1 LHTLITSYTHK
12 QAAHC
17 ESGTIS
23 NLLRYHGLDISEPM
37 AFGIGSGIFFAHM
50 PFLKL
55 NGIPGTTYRV
65 LPGLISK
72 RLTSRLGIDFESK
85 SFGNNKQKAMDELD
99 RALDKGFPV
108 GMLTSV
114 FYLPYL
120 PKAFRFH
127 FNAHNLLVFGK
138 ENGEYKVSDP
148 VMDYVTTISAKDL
161 ERARFPKGVMAPN
174 GKMYYPVKL
183 PSEIDIIPAI
193 KKAIRWTGYEN
204 TLTPPF
210 LPYFGSQAISY
221 LARNIKNYPQKL
233 DDRKSILFL
242 GNIVRMQ
249 EEIGTGGAGFRFM
262 YAAFLQQASK
272 QLENPQLAI
281 KAKEMTQIGDLWRDF
296 AFAAARICKGR
307 QTDIEN
313 FESLSVQLLAI
324 GNQELA
330 FFKSL
335 KNIEL

>member
-1 LHTLITSYTHK
+1 MITNYIHK

-99 RALDKGFPV
+99 RVLDKGYPV

-138 ENGEYKVSDP
+138 ENGEYNVSDP
-148 VMDYVTTISAKDL
+148 VMDYVTTISPKDL

-174 GKMYYPVKL
+174 GKMYYPIKL
-183 PSEIDIIPAI
+183 PSEIDFNPAI

-204 TLTPPF
+204 TMTPPI
-210 LPYFGSQAISY
+210 LPFFGSQAISY
-221 LARNIKNYPQKL
+221 LAKKVKNYPKDL
-233 DDRKSILFL
+233 DERKAILFL

-272 QLENPQLAI
+272 RLQNPELSSM
-281 KAKEMTQIGDLWRDF
+281 AKEMTQIGDQWRDF
-296 AFAAARICKGR
+296 AFAAGRICKGR

-313 FESLSVQLLAI
+313 FSSLSQQLFEI
-324 GNQELA
+324 GSKEEA
-330 FFKSL
+330 FFKKLRKL
-335 KNIEL
+335 KM

>member
-1 LHTLITSYTHK
+1 MISNYIHK

-50 PFLKL
+50 PFLKM

-72 RLTSRLGIDFESK
+72 RLTSRLGISFHTQ

-99 RALDKGFPV
+99 RVLDKGFPV

-114 FYLPYL
+114 YYLPYL

-138 ENGEYKVSDP
+138 SNGEYQVSDP
-148 VMDYVTTISAKDL
+148 VMDYVTSISAKDL
-161 ERARFPKGVMAPN
+161 ERARFPKGVLAPN
-174 GKMYYPVKL
+174 GKMYYPTSV
-183 PSEIDIIPAI
+183 PSEIDFNPAI

-204 TLTPPF
+204 TMTPSILPF
-210 LPYFGSQAISY
+210 FGSQAISY
-221 LARNIKNYPQKL
+221 LANKVKNYPKNL
-233 DDRKSILFL
+233 DERKAVLFL

-272 QLENPQLAI
+272 RLNNQELSAM
-281 KAKEMTQIGDLWRDF
+281 AKELTQIGDQWRAF
-296 AFAAARICKGR
+296 AFSAGRVCKNR
-307 QTDIEN
+307 QTDAEN
-313 FESLSVQLLAI
+313 FSSLSEQLLEI
-324 GNQELA
+324 GKLETL
-330 FFKSL
+330 FFQRLRKL
-335 KNIEL
+335 KL